1 MEMFAKRREVEPS
14 GFDAVGDRSLG
25 TEKRMRHGRNLLVP
39 VDLIERLDAEAAL
52 REAQEA
58 ETEKAEEAAQAAAL
72 ASLRAEK
79 EASRKE
85 PIKAAVAPARR
96 KVRRVTV
103 FRKESVAA
111 AKARLEGNQ
120 RERAGTK
127 DNPTP
132 AMKMLTRAEEND
144 GMRSLPDANRA
155 AKQVAALADRFENLA
170 EPIEYLS
177 MMLAL
182 AARQPAK
189 EFRIPPLL
197 LLGPP
202 GIGKTYFAQS
212 LAEALGKDVP
222 WRRFSAGQAQSGF
235 QLAGVDSGWSNTSP
249 GLVFDM
255 LVSSSWATGI
265 LVIDEVD
272 KLGRDQSHPVLPTIL
287 DLLADTTAASFEDQ
301 SLHLKF
307 DASRLLV
314 IATANEGDR
323 IDSALQSRMQTY
335 EVPMPGVEQR
345 RRIVEAEWAGMA
357 RRPRLRIRLD
367 PASVR
372 EAAERVDLD
381 LRSLHRAVQ
390 TAFARALLQKA
401 SGAVS
406 LELPE
411 REEGPRAIGFA

>member
-1 MEMFAKRREVEPS
+1 MEMFSKRRDVELP
-14 GFDAVGDRSLG
+14 GFDAVGDRCLG

-39 VDLIERLDAEAAL
+39 MDLIERLDAEAAT
-52 REAQEA
+52 REAEVA
-58 ETEKAEEAAQAAAL
+58 AKEKEEEAAQAAAL
-72 ASLRAEK
+72 AALQAAKAARAE
-79 EASRKE
+79 EAPKV
-85 PIKAAVAPARR
+85 VAPSVR
-96 KVRRVTV
+96 KQRQVTV
-103 FRKESVAA
+103 FPKENVAA
-111 AKARLEGNQ
+111 AKTRLEGNL
-120 RERAGTK
+120 RDKPGTK
-127 DNPTP
+127 ENPSP
-132 AMKMLTRAEEND
+132 AMKLLNRAAADD
-144 GMRSLPDANRA
+144 GLRALPDANRA
-155 AKQVAALADRFENLA
+155 AKRVAALADRFENLA

-177 MMLAL
+177 TMLAL
-182 AARQPAK
+182 SARQPA
-189 EFRIPPLL
+189 EHFRVSPML

-235 QLAGVDSGWSNTSP
+235 QLTGVDSGWATSSP

-255 LVSSSWATGI
+255 LVGSPWATGI

-272 KLGRDQSHPVLPTIL
+272 KLGGDRSHPVVPTIL

-314 IATANEGDR
+314 IGTANEEDR
-323 IDSALQSRMQTY
+323 IDSALQSRMQTFA
-335 EVPMPGVEQR
+335 VPMPGVEQR
-345 RRIVEAEWAGMA
+345 RRIVEAQWADLTRRA
-357 RRPRLRIRLD
+357 RRRFRLD
-367 PASVR
+367 PVSVR

-390 TAFARALLQKA
+390 TAFARALFRKG

-411 REEGPRAIGFA
+411 REEAPRAIGFS